1 MGWAVWQAGVRA
13 LKLFAGG
20 GRGWQVG
27 MGWQWGGCLMFH
39 LLFVPRYLDYA
50 PTDLGGYLGLSPGCL
65 EGLFHFMSVYFTH
78 TFSLKHTFVPFFACH
93 TSTLLSHPI
102 TIPNP
107 FFFSFSSSIHP
118 YSSLLLSCSLPSLCF
133 PLFCADIK
141 QLTTCHVAGLQR
153 AGRGVLLSLCIYR
166 YFVIPKAL

>member
-102 TIPNP
+102 TSPNP
-107 FFFSFSSSIHP
+107 FFFLSLHPSIHIPPSFSLAPFPRSAFLCSVLTL
-118 YSSLLLSCSLPSLCF
+118 SSLPHVMLQAYSVLDVEF
-133 PLFCADIK
+133 Y
-141 QLTTCHVAGLQR
+141 CHSVYTGTL
-153 AGRGVLLSLCIYR
+153 
-166 YFVIPKAL
+166 